1 MSVVPYPQTD
11 KHINEH
17 THNYTPIETQ
27 HIINEPTVP
36 YLQARCTNKT
46 NMIKSPYSQPSQELV
61 SIQFSSHKFRSIAR
75 FIQSQHM
82 CNIFK
87 HCKVYS
93 CHSGDPL
100 TWGPKSLIFVLAIFP
115 QWRPSLKL
123 DVWHFY
129 LSREL
134 EDQRLGFIIIN
145 KKWDFKLSK
154 DQ

>member
-1 MSVVPYPQTD
+1 MNTRT
-11 KHINEH
+11 N
-17 THNYTPIETQ
+17 TRLETQ
-27 HIINEPTVP
+27 QIINKPTVP

-100 TWGPKSLIFVLAIFP
+100 TWGPKSLIFVLATFP

-123 DVWHFY
+123 DVWHFCPTRG
-129 LSREL
+129 LEGQCLCLLIIRE
-134 EDQRLGFIIIN
+134 
-145 KKWDFKLSK
+145 KWDCRA
-154 DQ
+154 QWINRREV